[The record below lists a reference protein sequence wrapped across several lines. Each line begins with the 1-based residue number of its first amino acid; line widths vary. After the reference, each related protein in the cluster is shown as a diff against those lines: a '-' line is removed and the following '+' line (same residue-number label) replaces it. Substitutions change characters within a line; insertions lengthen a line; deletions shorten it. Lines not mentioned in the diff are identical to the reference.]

1 VTYLHALSTGSRMA
15 TGNFAGSVH
24 SVFGR
29 ACNITLDD
37 GGMLTLLAAEFG
49 NVPHGARLDTP
60 PGFKFD
66 HTLRAGER
74 IGCRGGI
81 ARFAAAGV
89 AIRLSGARRWHAEL
103 DKLAVDFGKAPV
115 AAAWRLTELATAQH
129 TKAQARCG
137 LDLPNARRRALAEA
151 AAALQLQQAETAVV
165 RLVGCGPGLTPA
177 GDDLLVG
184 FLAGMRATA
193 GYCLDR
199 QAFLTGFNAIVR
211 AAANGTNPI
220 SRTYLEHAS
229 DGAFAE
235 PLARLAICISEG
247 APQAEVEIAAQ
258 AALAVGATSGADGV
272 QGLLDAMAC
281 WN

>member
-1 VTYLHALSTGSRMA
+1 MTYLHALSTGSRMA

-29 ACNITLDD
+29 ACNIALDD

-66 HTLRAGER
+66 HTLRTGER
-74 IGCRGGI
+74 LGCRGGI
-81 ARFAAAGV
+81 ARFAAAGL

-103 DKLAVDFGKAPV
+103 DKLAVDFGKASV
-115 AAAWRLTELATAQH
+115 ATAWRLAEHAAAQH
-129 TKAQARCG
+129 AKVQARCG
-137 LDLPNARRRALAEA
+137 LDLPNSRRRALADA
-151 AAALQLQQAETAVV
+151 AAALHLQQAETAVV

-184 FLAGMRATA
+184 FLAGLQATA
-193 GYCLDR
+193 GHCSDR
-199 QAFLTGFNAIVR
+199 RAFLTGLSAIVR
-211 AAANGTNPI
+211 GAAHGTNPI

-235 PLARLAICISEG
+235 PLARLVICIAEG
-247 APQAEVEIAAQ
+247 APQAAVEIAAQ
-258 AALAVGATSGADGV
+258 AALAVGATSGVDGV
-272 QGLLDAMAC
+272 RGLLDAMAC